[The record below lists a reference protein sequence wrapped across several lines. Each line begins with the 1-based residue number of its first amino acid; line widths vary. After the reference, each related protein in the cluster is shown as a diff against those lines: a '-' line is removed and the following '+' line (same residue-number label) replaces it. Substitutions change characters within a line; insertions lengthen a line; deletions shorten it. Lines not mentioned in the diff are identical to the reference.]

1 MKTIIPTLSLMLG
14 LLISLNLQAAN
25 DGHFDKV
32 RGNAED
38 AVYTIYVD
46 ATDLEIGDE
55 VAIFD
60 GNTLV
65 GSTAIVSDNPF
76 DNFIAVFAT
85 RNEGRGYQAGNEIS
99 MRVWRSADNK
109 EVVDVPFVF
118 EAVTPEA
125 HTAITFPEGDAAYSL
140 ASLKAMD
147 KVQLQNE
154 IRIYPNPAQNM
165 VTVLADNSI
174 SRLAIFN
181 NMGQIVQ
188 QMETANQRLELNV
201 GDLRPGVYVVRAT
214 VNGQEIHKPLVVR

>member
-1 MKTIIPTLSLMLG
+1 MKTILPTLSLILCLFAG
-14 LLISLNLQAAN
+14 FSLQAAN

-38 AVYTIYVD
+38 AVYTIFMD

-60 GNTLV
+60 GSTLV
-65 GSTAIVSDNPF
+65 GSTVIVSDNPF

-99 MRVWRSADNK
+99 MRVWRSAESM
-109 EVVDVPFVF
+109 EVKDLPFIF

-140 ASLKAMD
+140 ATLKALD
-147 KVQLQNE
+147 RVQLQSE
-154 IRIYPNPAQNM
+154 IRIYPNPAENT

-181 NMGQIVQ
+181 NVGQIVQ
-188 QMETANQRLELNV
+188 QMETENQRVELNIS
-201 GDLRPGVYVVRAT
+201 DLRPGVYVVRAT
-214 VNGQEIHKPLVVR
+214 VDGQEIHKSLIVR